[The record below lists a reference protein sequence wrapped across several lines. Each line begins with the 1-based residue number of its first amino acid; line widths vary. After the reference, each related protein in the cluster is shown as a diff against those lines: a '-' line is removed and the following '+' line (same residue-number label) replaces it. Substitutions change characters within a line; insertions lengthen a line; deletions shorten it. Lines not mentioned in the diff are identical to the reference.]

1 MTSTLVQPAAATR
14 PVTRIPLTTFAIGF
28 GLAGLAGA
36 WNSASPALGLPRAVP
51 QGFYAMAA
59 IAWIWLIVAHL
70 VRGARAQERLIDQI
84 RHPAQGP
91 IASLAPVTAMLL
103 AAQLHTYSHI
113 AGWVL
118 YLLALTASAALVVVV
133 FGWWFEGG
141 LEHEALHSGYLLPT
155 VAPGL
160 IGADVAAKLGN
171 HGLAWALFGTGTFFG
186 IVMTALA
193 VQRHSFRAPLPDA
206 LAPTAMIL
214 LAPPAVGGLAW
225 FTLNGHVADPVAE
238 SIAGI
243 GVVLLLM
250 QIGLFPRY
258 RKLKY
263 SMGLWSFTFP
273 LAAAVSLTEQWL
285 HLTQPAGWRLMTGL
299 LLAAITVF
307 IGTIGWRSLLGFSHK
322 S

>member
-1 MTSTLVQPAAATR
+1 MTSTLVEPGAPAR

-36 WNSASPALGLPRAVP
+36 WRSATPALGLPTAVS
-51 QGFYAMAA
+51 QVFYAVAA
-59 IAWIWLIVAHL
+59 IAWVWLIVAHL
-70 VRGARAQERLIDQI
+70 VRGARGEERLIDQI

-91 IASLAPVTAMLL
+91 VASLAPVTAMLL
-103 AAQLHTYSHI
+103 AAQLHTYSHT
-113 AGWVL
+113 AGWAL
-118 YLLALTASAALVVVV
+118 YLLALAGSAALVVVV
-133 FGWWFEGG
+133 FGRWFEGG

-160 IGADVAAKLGN
+160 IGADVAAKMGN
-171 HGLAWALFGTGTFFG
+171 TGLAWGLFATGTFFG
-186 IVMTALA
+186 VVMTGLA

-225 FTLNGHVADPVAE
+225 FTLNGHVVDPVAD

-250 QIGLFPRY
+250 QIGMLPRY
-258 RKLKY
+258 RRLKF
-263 SMGLWSFTFP
+263 SMGFWSFTFP

-285 HLTQPAGWRLMTGL
+285 AITQPAGWRWETGV

-307 IGTIGWRSLLGFSHK
+307 IGTIGWRSIPGFSQR

>member
-1 MTSTLVQPAAATR
+1 MTSTLVPPTARR

-36 WNSASPALGLPRAVP
+36 WNSAGPALGLPRAVP
-51 QGFYAMAA
+51 QAFYAVAA
-59 IAWIWLIVAHL
+59 IAWLWLIVAHL
-70 VRGARAQERLIDQI
+70 VRGARGEERLIDQI

-103 AAQLHTYSHI
+103 AAQLYTYSYT

-118 YLLALTASAALVVVV
+118 YLLALAASAALVVVV

-171 HGLAWALFGTGTFFG
+171 HGLAWGLFATGTFFG

-225 FTLNGHVADPVAE
+225 FTLNGHVVDPVADA
-238 SIAGI
+238 IAGL

-250 QIGLFPRY
+250 QIGLIPRY
-258 RKLKY
+258 RRLRF
-263 SMGLWSFTFP
+263 SPGFWSFTVP
-273 LAAAVSLTEQWL
+273 LAAAVSLPEQWL
-285 HLTQPAGWRLMTGL
+285 HLTQPAGWRVMTGV

-307 IGTIGWRSLLGFSHK
+307 IGTIGWRSLPGFSNK